1 MDYINKKRKS
11 EFQIPE
17 KSESFPKDN
26 RTEIKYKSNI
36 IKNKEDN
43 DSMNALVDTCFNN
56 FINGDTNNLIENYNL
71 LKQKFFDSI

>member
-1 MDYINKKRKS
+1 MDYINKKRKPD
-11 EFQIPE
+11 FQMPE
-17 KSESFPKDN
+17 KAESFHKDN
-26 RTEIKYKSNI
+26 KTEVKYKSNI

>member
-1 MDYINKKRKS
+1 MDFINKKRKTD
-11 EFQIPE
+11 FQIQE
-17 KSESFPKDN
+17 KSESFTKEN
-26 RTEIKYKSNI
+26 KAEIKYKSNI

-43 DSMNALVDTCFNN
+43 DSMNALVDTCFDN

>member
-1 MDYINKKRKS
+1 MDYINKKRNS

-26 RTEIKYKSNI
+26 RNEIKYKSNI